1 MGVTR
6 NWGLDSW
13 LGAAQTQ
20 LTMKSHRPGPTQK
33 SALNTQNLPRR
44 EFLAASTALAL
55 GAVVPACRTMEP
67 QTGKHPI
74 IDIHQ
79 HLNYSGRSDEVF
91 LAHQR
96 NMGIT
101 KTILLPAGREV
112 ISASTHEGVSMAC
125 RQNARAT
132 RPVTCSLKPIPR
144 NTLSAQTKCP
154 ICRTRSRRLKNT
166 SSSARS

>member
-6 NWGLDSW
+6 NSGLDSS

-20 LTMKSHRPGPTQK
+20 LTMKSHRPGPTQN
-33 SALNTQNLPRR
+33 SALNTQNLTRR
-44 EFLAASTALAL
+44 EFLVASTALAL

-96 NMGIT
+96 NRSEERRVG
-101 KTILLPAGREV
+101 KE
-112 ISASTHEGVSMAC
+112 C
-125 RQNARAT
+125 
-132 RPVTCSLKPIPR
+132 
-144 NTLSAQTKCP
+144 
-154 ICRTRSRRLKNT
+154 RSRW
-166 SSSARS
+166 SP